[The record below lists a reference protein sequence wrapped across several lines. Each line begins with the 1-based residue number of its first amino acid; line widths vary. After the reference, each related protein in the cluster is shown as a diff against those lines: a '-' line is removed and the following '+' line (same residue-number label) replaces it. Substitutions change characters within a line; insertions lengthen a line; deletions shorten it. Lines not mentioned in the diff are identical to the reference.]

1 MSKPRPPHLQR
12 DVSRHGKTVWYVR
25 FGKGPKTRIK
35 GVYGTPEFEAAYQA
49 AISGERIQPASSAA
63 KGSLEWLWMLYRQ
76 SGAWTALSLA
86 TRRQRENIMKPA
98 LKTGGKEPL
107 SRINKNAIIKGRDKR
122 LGGAGTQAKHFVT
135 TMRGMF
141 QWAINQPEI
150 TVRSDPTQGM
160 TFKRSKNDKKGGFPV
175 WFDFEIIMY
184 EDRWPR
190 GTRERVLFDIYQFT
204 GLRRGDA
211 AVVGKQHVREG
222 VISLHTEKT
231 GTLVTIPILPEL
243 QQTLDAGPLG
253 TMCWFAKLNGGGMT
267 KESVGNFF
275 KDACKAAGVM
285 DKSGHGVRKAAAT
298 EAADNEATH
307 AQLNSIF
314 GWKGDQMASLYTE
327 SADRK
332 RLAASAIAKLSR
344 TKKGTSKPPPD
355 DEVGVLEPKAEL
367 KQG

>member
-1 MSKPRPPHLQR
+1 MMSKPRPPHLQR

-35 GVYGTPEFEAAYQA
+35 GVYGTPEFDAAYQA
-49 AISGERIQPASSAA
+49 AVSGERVQPLGSAA

-76 SGAWTALSLA
+76 SPAWTGLSLA
-86 TRRQRENIMKPA
+86 TRRQRENIMRPV

-122 LGGAGTQAKHFVT
+122 MGGAGTQAKHFVT

-141 QWAINQPEI
+141 QWAINQPE
-150 TVRSDPTQGM
+150 RLAREDPTAGIS
-160 TFKRSKNDKKGGFPV
+160 FKRSKDGKKGGFPV
-175 WFDFEIIMY
+175 WLDHEITKY
-184 EDRWPR
+184 ETRWPR

-211 AVVGKQHVREG
+211 TVVGKQHVRDG

-231 GTLVTIPILPEL
+231 GMLVTIPILPEL
-243 QQTLDAGPLG
+243 QETLDAGPLG
-253 TMCWFAKLNGGGMT
+253 ELCWFASVKGRPMK

-275 KDACKAAGVM
+275 KDRCVAAGIP

-332 RLAASAIAKLSR
+332 RLAASAIVKLSR

-355 DEVGVLEPKAEL
+355 GKVGVLGQKD
-367 KQG
+367 Q

>member
-1 MSKPRPPHLQR
+1 LQR
-12 DVSRHGKTVWYVR
+12 DVSRHGKTIWYVR
-25 FGKGPKTRIK
+25 FGKGPKTRIR

-49 AISGERIQPASSAA
+49 AVSGERVQPLGSVA
-63 KGSLEWLWMLYRQ
+63 KGTLEWLWMLYRQ
-76 SGAWTALSLA
+76 SGAWTGLSLA
-86 TRRQRENIMKPA
+86 TRRQRENIMKPV
-98 LKTGGKEPL
+98 LKAGGKEPL
-107 SRINKNAIIKGRDKR
+107 SRINKNAINKGRDKR
-122 LGGAGTQAKHFVT
+122 MATPSQAKHFVT

-141 QWAINQPEI
+141 LWALDQPERL
-150 TVRSDPTQGM
+150 VGVDPTQGV

-175 WFDFEIIMY
+175 WFEHEILKY
-184 EDRWPR
+184 EARWPR

-211 AVVGKQHVREG
+211 AVVGKQHVRNG

-243 QQTLDAGPLG
+243 QQTLGAGPLG
-253 TMCWFAKLNGGGMT
+253 DMCWFASLKGAGMT

-275 KDACKAAGVM
+275 ADACKAAGIYG
-285 DKSGHGVRKAAAT
+285 KSGHGVRKAAAT

-327 SADRK
+327 AADRK
-332 RLAASAIAKLSR
+332 RLAAGAITKLSR
-344 TKKGTSKPPPD
+344 AKKGTSKPPPD
-355 DEVGVLEPKAEL
+355 VQVGVLSQKVE
-367 KQG
+367 

>member
-49 AISGERIQPASSAA
+49 AVSGERVQPLGSAA

-76 SGAWTALSLA
+76 SGAWTDLSLA
-86 TRRQRENIMKPA
+86 TRRQRENIMKHV
-98 LKTGGKEPL
+98 LKAGGKEPL
-107 SRINKNAIIKGRDKR
+107 SRINKNSIIKGRDKR
-122 LGGAGTQAKHFVT
+122 LTGAGTQAKHFVT
-135 TMRGMF
+135 TMRHMF
-141 QWAINQPEI
+141 LWAIDQPEI
-150 TVRSDPTQGM
+150 PVRSDPTQGV
-160 TFKRSKNDKKGGFPV
+160 TFKRSKKDKTGGFPV
-175 WFDFEIIMY
+175 WFDFEIEQY
-184 EDRWPR
+184 EARWPR

-211 AVVGKQHVREG
+211 SVVGKQHVRDG
-222 VISLHTEKT
+222 VIHLHTEKT
-231 GTLVTIPILPEL
+231 GTLVSIPILPEL
-243 QQTLDAGPLG
+243 QETLDAGPLG
-253 TMCWFAKLNGGGMT
+253 DMCWFATISGRGMT

-275 KDACKAAGVM
+275 KEACVKAGILN
-285 DKSGHGVRKAAAT
+285 KSGHGVRKAAAT
-298 EAADNEATH
+298 NAADNEATH

-332 RLAASAIAKLSR
+332 RLAAGAIVKLS
-344 TKKGTSKPPPD
+344 KKRTSKPPPD
-355 DEVGVLEPKAEL
+355 DKVGVLSQKDE
-367 KQG
+367 

>member
-12 DVSRHGKTVWYVR
+12 DVSRHGKVVWYVR

-49 AISGERIQPASSAA
+49 AVSGERVAPLGSAA
-63 KGSLEWLWMLYRQ
+63 KGTLEWLWMLYRQ
-76 SGAWTALSLA
+76 SGAWTDLSLA
-86 TRRQRENIMKPA
+86 TRRQRENIMKHV
-98 LKTGGKEPL
+98 LKAGGKEPL

-122 LGGAGTQAKHFVT
+122 AATPWQAKHFVT
-135 TMRGMF
+135 TMRHMF
-141 QWAINQPEI
+141 LWALDQPERL
-150 TVRSDPTQGM
+150 VRVDPTHGV
-160 TFKRSKNDKKGGFPV
+160 TFKQSKNDKKGGFPV
-175 WFDFEIIMY
+175 WFDHEIEAY
-184 EDRWPR
+184 ERRWPR
-190 GTRERVLFDIYQFT
+190 GTRERLLLDIYQFT

-211 AVVGKQHVREG
+211 SVIGKQHVRDG

-243 QQTLDAGPLG
+243 QETLDAGPLG
-253 TMCWFAKLNGGGMT
+253 DLAWFAKLNGAPMT

-275 KDACKAAGVM
+275 ADACKAAGIVG
-285 DKSGHGVRKAAAT
+285 KSGHGVRKAAAT

-314 GWKGDQMASLYTE
+314 GWKGDKMASLYTE

-344 TKKGTSKPPPD
+344 AKKGTSKPPPD
-355 DEVGVLEPKAEL
+355 EKVGVLNQKI
-367 KQG
+367 K

>member
-1 MSKPRPPHLQR
+1 MPERLSGRAP
-12 DVSRHGKTVWYVR
+12 RHGKTIWYVR
-25 FGKGPKTRIK
+25 FGKGPKTRIR
-35 GVYGTPEFEAAYQA
+35 GVYGTPEFDAAYQA
-49 AISGERIQPASSAA
+49 AVSGERVQPLGAVA
-63 KGSLEWLWMLYRQ
+63 KGTLEWLWMLYRQ
-76 SGAWTALSLA
+76 SPAWTGLSLA
-86 TRRQRENIMKPA
+86 TRRQRENIMKPV

-107 SRINKNAIIKGRDKR
+107 SRINKNAILKGRDKR
-122 LGGAGTQAKHFVT
+122 MATPSQAKHFVT
-135 TMRGMF
+135 TMRHMF
-141 QWAINQPEI
+141 LWALDQPDKL
-150 TVRSDPTQGM
+150 VRVDPTQGV

-175 WFDFEIIMY
+175 WFEHEILKY
-184 EDRWPR
+184 EARWPR
-190 GTRERVLFDIYQFT
+190 GTRERVLFYIYQFT

-211 AVVGKQHVREG
+211 AVVGKQHVRDG

-243 QQTLDAGPLG
+243 QETLAAGPLG
-253 TMCWFAKLNGGGMT
+253 DLCWFAKLHGGGMT

-275 KDACKAAGVM
+275 KDACKAAGIFT
-285 DKSGHGVRKAAAT
+285 KSGHGVRKAAAT

-344 TKKGTSKPPPD
+344 VKKGTSKPPPD
-355 DEVGVLEPKAEL
+355 EKVGVLSQKV
-367 KQG
+367 K